1 MVSIKVL
8 KRLKDIKSSI
18 DAINGFLL
26 RQPKR
31 FDVFCSDE
39 MFKSAVL
46 YHITIIGEAINY
58 ILRLK
63 PDIAI
68 TSARKIVNTRNYI
81 IHGYDSLDNEILWSI
96 VINHIPK
103 LEGEIIKLLDSPF
116 CDK

>member
-1 MVSIKVL
+1 MGSIKIL
-8 KRLKDIKSSI
+8 KRLNDIKSSI

-26 RQPKR
+26 RQPRR
-31 FDVFCSDE
+31 FDVFCADE

-46 YHITIIGEAINY
+46 YHIAIIGEAINQ

-103 LEGEIIKLLDSPF
+103 LEEEVIKLLDSLQ
-116 CDK
+116 